1 MIAYK
6 TNQIKLNIKSCNF
19 KNIPKGLNFNKNT
32 KINFNINFIIYIKL
46 VL

>member
-19 KNIPKGLNFNKNT
+19 KNIPKDSNFNKNT
-32 KINFNINFIIYIKL
+32 NINFKINF
-46 VL
+46 